1 MVAAMSPDLEPTD
14 AKPSRVSER
23 YRVFISYSHD
33 DAPKVVKLEQILQE
47 NGLCPMRDQNFAF
60 GCGFHEQIKT
70 FIAHAHVFL
79 PVITA
84 ASSRRGWVHQEIGY
98 AMAQNVPVLP
108 VTVGTLPGEMLQ
120 TLHSVTIGESDEE
133 LGGLEQVLTFDVFD
147 NLVNRYRDSRYA
159 SYRTAEFTEDRA
171 MMFAEYANSVLD
183 LRQTGRVRQKGALS
197 SFHIPCSIVTD
208 AIWQHRLGQHPKNLF
223 RCRVLREE
231 RLALT
236 KHQQKSGCRLIIN
249 PSLEFGKFGLPARL
263 TRLRSL
269 VAFLEGTTDELA
281 QVALNEEMSTEEN
294 VTIVGDWFA
303 AESVSARI
311 GHGYRQTIFTR
322 HAPSMRS
329 RIELFDQEFHEQ
341 LAATQ
346 WRPETSRQSA
356 IEYLRHLIAQLEAQ
370 PPQA

>member
-1 MVAAMSPDLEPTD
+1 MSANLEPTD
-14 AKPSRVSER
+14 ATPSRVSER

-33 DAPKVVKLEQILQE
+33 DAPRVAKLEEILRE

-120 TLHSVTIGESDEE
+120 TLHSVTIGESDED
-133 LGGLEQVLTFDVFD
+133 LVGLKQVLTFDVFD
-147 NLVNRYRDSRYA
+147 NLVNRYRDSRHA

-171 MMFAEYANSVLD
+171 IMFAEYANSVLD
-183 LRQTGRVRQKGALS
+183 LRQAGRVRQKGALS
-197 SFHIPCSIVTD
+197 SFHVPCNIITD
-208 AIWQHRLGQHPKNLF
+208 AVWSERYGKKPKSWFHR
-223 RCRVLREE
+223 RVLREE

-236 KHQQKSGCRLIIN
+236 KHQQKSGCRLIIK
-249 PSLEFGKFGLPARL
+249 PSLKYPAFGRSARL
-263 TRLRSL
+263 VRLRSL
-269 VAFLEGTTDELA
+269 VAFLEDTTDELA
-281 QVALNEEMSTEEN
+281 QVALNEEMSAEEN

-311 GHGYRQTIFTR
+311 GHGYRQTIFTC

-341 LAATQ
+341 LALTGWQ
-346 WRPETSRQSA
+346 PETSRLSA
-356 IEYLRHLIAQLEAQ
+356 IKYLQHLIAELEA
-370 PPQA
+370 